1 VALHGCFVDKTA
13 GVNVL
18 SANFVDK
25 IAVWD
30 GMSITEEDLT
40 LANRVVEALRRDIL
54 TGVLEPGMKLRI
66 EGLRERYGVGASP
79 IREALSQMVAEKLVL
94 RLDHRGFRVVGADLA
109 ELEELIQ
116 TELIISVAS
125 LRASIQRGDV
135 EWEERLV
142 LAHRRL
148 ELTPR
153 SLDEHHYKPN
163 PVWQQLHRAYHV
175 ALVDACGSEQAI
187 AICGDVHD
195 RQTRFRIL
203 YNRITQWPRRD
214 VAGEHREITDAALAH
229 ETDLACKLLTEHL
242 SRTADFLRETLKAEA
257 KNTPSSP
264 VR

>member
-1 VALHGCFVDKTA
+1 M
-13 GVNVL
+13 

-25 IAVWD
+25 IAIWV
-30 GMSITEEDLT
+30 GMSTTEEELT

-54 TGVLEPGMKLRI
+54 TGVLEPGMKLKI

-125 LRASIQRGDV
+125 LRASIQRGGVD
-135 EWEERLV
+135 WEERLV

-148 ELTPR
+148 ELTQR
-153 SLDEHHYKPN
+153 SLDEHVYKPN

-257 KNTPSSP
+257 RNSATSSV